1 MPPRVTGSI
10 GSSRALSRRITY
22 EREQRGW
29 KQVKLA
35 KLMTDAGFDMTQ
47 STISKIENDDPPRR
61 ITVDELVGFSQVFRI
76 RADELLLPP
85 ELVVDKAARK
95 LLEDWRAARVAD
107 AEAFGRLYDHLR
119 AHPTRADSLLEE
131 LMTVE
136 DHQALLA
143 KAEAG
148 MKKIFR
154 DFETKHGRPA
164 TVEDMKA
171 AAEQVAAR
179 EKESRRGQRRTK
191 T

>member
-1 MPPRVTGSI
+1 
-10 GSSRALSRRITY
+10 
-22 EREQRGW
+22 
-29 KQVKLA
+29 VKLA

-136 DHQALLA
+136 DRQALLA